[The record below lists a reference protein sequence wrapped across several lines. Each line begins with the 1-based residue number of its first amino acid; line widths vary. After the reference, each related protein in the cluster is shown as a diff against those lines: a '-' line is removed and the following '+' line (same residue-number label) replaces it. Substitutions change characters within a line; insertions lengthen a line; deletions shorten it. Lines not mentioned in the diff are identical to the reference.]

1 MYSVDNV
8 KELLR
13 TRLSEKRYIHS
24 LNVADECRHL
34 AQIYDSDEEKAYFA
48 GLVHDICKELPVDQ
62 LKQKAVD
69 SNLAIS
75 KAELET
81 KALWHAIAGAG
92 FVKNDMKI
100 NDIDIINAV
109 RFHTVARAGMT
120 KLEEIVYIGDL
131 ISADRTYKD
140 VKRFRKLAY
149 QELDKTMLEAV
160 VFSIQSVIEKRGLI
174 PEYTIQAYNQY
185 LYVESK
191 HNQERK

>member
-1 MYSVDNV
+1 LYSVDNV
-8 KELLR
+8 KEILR

>member
-1 MYSVDNV
+1 LYSVDNA

-13 TRLSEKRYIHS
+13 ARLSEKRYIHS

-34 AQIYDSDEEKAYFA
+34 AQRYDSDEEKAYFA
-48 GLVHDICKELPVDQ
+48 GLVHDICKELPADE
-62 LKQKAVD
+62 LKNKAVD

-75 KAELET
+75 RAELET

-92 FVKNDMKI
+92 FVKDDMKI
-100 NDIDIINAV
+100 NDMDIINAV

-140 VKRFRKLAY
+140 VKKFRKLAY
-149 QELDKTMLEAV
+149 QSLDKTMLEAV
-160 VFSIQSVIEKRGLI
+160 IFSMQSVIEKRGLI
-174 PEYTIQAYNQY
+174 PEYTIEAYNQY

>member
-8 KELLR
+8 KEILR

>member
-1 MYSVDNV
+1 LYSVDNV
-8 KELLR
+8 KEILR

-174 PEYTIQAYNQY
+174 PEYTIHAYNQY